1 MRSSQEPA
9 GQTSALQQ
17 GAAYNSYGQYTRPGQ
32 SSPQQLPPTS
42 FQQDAYA
49 NSQRQQPDPRLNPQP
64 PSGAP
69 HPPAPADWA
78 EGSQGRGVPFDQ
90 SQGSGA
96 YGQGNTG
103 RRHVQPVNNPKHDMS
118 NEASEFGMGRR
129 GRGGGGGQNASM
141 GQTPPSSL
149 AAAGTGAASVMALG
163 QNKMPQRAEVPA
175 DHQHS

>member
-1 MRSSQEPA
+1 MRSQEPA
-9 GQTSALQQ
+9 GQSSALQQ
-17 GAAYNSYGQYTRPGQ
+17 GAPYGSHGQYARPGQ
-32 SSPQQLPPTS
+32 GPPQQPPPNS

-49 NSQRQQPDPRLNPQP
+49 NPQWQQPDPRLNPQP

-78 EGSQGRGVPFDQ
+78 EGSQGRGAPFDQ

-96 YGQGNTG
+96 YGQGSTG
-103 RRHVQPVNNPKHDMS
+103 RRHVEPVNNPQHNMS

-129 GRGGGGGQNASM
+129 GRGGGGGQNATR
-141 GQTPPSSL
+141 GQTPPSSST
-149 AAAGTGAASVMALG
+149 AAGTGAASVMALG

-175 DHQHS
+175 HLQHF